1 MPIVIRCLHCQEFQM
16 STAQKIVKCIKC
28 YKSMQKENL
37 KIFFQ
42 SDSPQACTEVV
53 KRLKE
58 EYFRVH
64 GNYGEDDFFTY
75 ELNK

>member
-1 MPIVIRCLHCQEFQM
+1 MPIVIRCPQCQEFQM
-16 STAQKIVKCIKC
+16 STASKIVKCIKC
-28 YKSMQKENL
+28 QKSTPKEKM

-42 SDSPQACTEVV
+42 SDSPQACSEVV

-58 EYFRVH
+58 EHYKVY

-75 ELNK
+75 HVE

>member
-1 MPIVIRCLHCQEFQM
+1 MPIVIRCPSCQEFQM

-28 YKSMQKENL
+28 NKSTQRQNL

-42 SDSPQACTEVV
+42 SDSPQACSEVV

-58 EYFRVH
+58 EHFRVH